1 MFRANIELAD
11 KTLESAED
19 MIAADIAP
27 NAKNATQSGVKYC
40 ITIGNTM
47 LVSFGVI
54 GIGPSYL
61 VWFQSI
67 DQYKFLNIFNV
78 YIRVYIY
85 TYTLILSILIII

>member
-11 KTLESAED
+11 NTLESAED
-19 MIAADIAP
+19 IIAAEIAP

-54 GIGPSYL
+54 GHGPSYL

-67 DQYKFLNIFNV
+67 DQY
-78 YIRVYIY
+78 
-85 TYTLILSILIII
+85 